1 MHARTEVRS
10 HVLLYIIGCIFAAS
24 FFGTSV
30 QAYSAVTTELPA
42 ISGAATADFA
52 LKDGDR
58 VLFYGD
64 SITEQRLYTSYVEH
78 YVLTHYPDRRI
89 TFLNTGWGGDSVTH
103 NGCEMC
109 AGVGG
114 LARLERDVIA
124 HKPTV
129 VTLLFGMNDGNYADF
144 DPAIMKVFED
154 GLAEIIHQIKART
167 SARIYVMT
175 PTVYDGTRHTPW
187 SHTDRYNEVLE
198 RYGKAAM
205 ELANREKL
213 AVIDLHSV
221 TTAALHDA
229 KSIES
234 SYTFLPDGVHPEPDG
249 QLVIAAGI
257 LKAWGALEKGL
268 EINVQPKLDSHGA
281 SSFSINAPLQWP
293 APLPS
298 ATLSRAAPQITGLG
312 GIVIKFKGLPSAP
325 FSLMVDG
332 KELGVFNGNQLES
345 GLDLNALPG
354 IDRTSTTKLQA
365 LIRQRADLFFMR
377 WRQLEVPFS
386 GTYVHTTSTVS
397 AMDQLIDDLLERERK
412 LAKPVAYQLSISPV
426 SKME

>member
-1 MHARTEVRS
+1 
-10 HVLLYIIGCIFAAS
+10 
-24 FFGTSV
+24 
-30 QAYSAVTTELPA
+30 
-42 ISGAATADFA
+42 
-52 LKDGDR
+52 
-58 VLFYGD
+58 
-64 SITEQRLYTSYVEH
+64 
-78 YVLTHYPDRRI
+78 
-89 TFLNTGWGGDSVTH
+89 
-103 NGCEMC
+103 MC

-129 VTLLFGMNDGNYADF
+129 VTLLFGMNDGNYVDF

-187 SHTDRYNEVLE
+187 SHTDRYNEVLD
-198 RYGKAAM
+198 RYSQAAR

-213 AVIDLHSV
+213 AVIDLHSI

-257 LKAWGALEKGL
+257 LKAWGAPEKGL
-268 EINVQPKLDSHGA
+268 ERSVQPKLDSHGA
-281 SSFSINAPLQWP
+281 STFSINAPLQWP
-293 APLPS
+293 VPLPS
-298 ATLSRAAPQITGLG
+298 ATLSRAAPHISDLG
-312 GIVIKFKGLPSAP
+312 SIVIKFKGLPLTP
-325 FSLMVDG
+325 FNLKIDG
-332 KELGVFNGNQLES
+332 KEIGVFNGKQLES

-354 IDRTSTTKLQA
+354 IDRTSTTKLLA

-386 GTYVHTTSTVS
+386 GTYVHTTSTVT

-426 SKME
+426 SKVE